1 MGHSRFG
8 SAMMDGAAAFTG
20 HAPCHAEESKRFF
33 GEEQPICG
41 VRKAVEGPVCLF
53 FAAVR
58 RSRGSLATLRRLQ
71 ALPEAQVS
79 FVILGTTVA
88 IANQLSGH
96 GFLSR

>member
-1 MGHSRFG
+1 
-8 SAMMDGAAAFTG
+8 MMDGAAFTG

-33 GEEQPICG
+33 GEEQFACCEAACG
-41 VRKAVEGPVCLF
+41 VRATVEGWCDF